1 MVSQIKQLI
10 MLHSFNFLLE
20 LEMAIDIL
28 HAFENEPPPLD
39 FVLPGLLAGTV
50 GAMVSP
56 GGAGKSM
63 LALELAVLVTTGTD
77 VSGFGQGVQRHT
89 GKVAFLA
96 AEDPADA
103 IRHRL
108 HALGQHLGPG
118 VREQFAMD
126 CIIEPLAGLQA
137 DINKPDWLEF
147 VEAMASGRR
156 LLFLDTLRR
165 FHQLDE
171 NDSGQMALL
180 IGVLEGIAK
189 RTGSTIVFLHHA
201 SKAAAMNGQ
210 GDMQQASRGSSVLVD
225 NIRWQMFVA
234 GCAKDEAKALGIDEA
249 MRGYFVRAGVSKQ
262 NYRPPTG
269 EVWLRRGDGGILIPA
284 EFATRVT
291 AAKPGKGKAAIKR
304 KVNEYDDF

>member
-1 MVSQIKQLI
+1 
-10 MLHSFNFLLE
+10 
-20 LEMAIDIL
+20 MAIDIL

-165 FHQLDE
+165 FHNFDE
-171 NDSGQMALL
+171 NDSGQMAQL
-180 IGVLEGIAK
+180 IGILEGVAH
-189 RTGSTIVFLHHA
+189 RTGCAVVFLHHA
-201 SKAAAMNGQ
+201 SKAAALNGQ

-225 NIRWQMFVA
+225 NVRWQMFLA
-234 GCAKDEAKALGIDEA
+234 GCSKAEASTLEVDDV
-249 MRGYFVRAGVSKQ
+249 MRAYFVRTGTSKQ
-262 NYRPPTG
+262 NYGPPTG

-284 EFATRVT
+284 EFATSGVT

>member
-1 MVSQIKQLI
+1 
-10 MLHSFNFLLE
+10 
-20 LEMAIDIL
+20 MAIDIL
-28 HAFENEPPPLD
+28 QAFEETPPPLD

-108 HALGQHLGPG
+108 HAPGQHLGPG

-165 FHQLDE
+165 FHNFDE
-171 NDSGQMALL
+171 NDSGQMAQL
-180 IGVLEGIAK
+180 IGILEGVAH
-189 RTGSTIVFLHHA
+189 RTGCAVVFLHHA
-201 SKAAAMNGQ
+201 SKAAALNGQ

-225 NIRWQMFVA
+225 NVRWQMFLA
-234 GCAKDEAKALGIDEA
+234 GASKDEAKTLGIDEA

-262 NYRPPTG
+262 NYGPPVAD
-269 EVWLRRGDGGILIPA
+269 VWMRRAEGGVLVPA
-284 EFATRVT
+284 EFATSPVT
-291 AAKPGKGKAAIKR
+291 VTRKKKGGQREEA
-304 KVNEYDDF
+304 